1 MKRTETAIPTA
12 LHVAIICLVGVVL
25 NILPAPFDSTGISVF
40 GMGAAIYA
48 ALRFR
53 PVIAIPV
60 SLVISLPLWFMDSA
74 NIGAESLT
82 FLPIVVS
89 ALCFQKS
96 FRVVIRVG
104 VVLWSIIF
112 LPILLFEHA
121 VSDLTTLS
129 SDHTMHLGMMLSG
142 VLVTWVSGLF
152 GLISGQ
158 FAYVAFNGLDKASS
172 YSKEQVSLRFL
183 FSYFF
188 SGCFFFA
195 ATAVI
200 YLSVHLYQAQQE
212 SQINYYMQQRID
224 VLEQQLSEFLK
235 VHQKAIS
242 LSANTLSTTPSERF
256 STVTPAQLES
266 LSVHYPEFL
275 TYLVTDDAG
284 EITYAYPPD
293 VLEKARA
300 SGFANV
306 AHRPYFSEPM
316 RTGSYFISNVFQGTG
331 FGNDPIVALSAPILN
346 NNDEPVGIV
355 EGSLSLK
362 SFEVIDQLS
371 LSGFSLL
378 IEDQKGDVIYASSPL
393 RLPPLSKSPSY
404 DCDPNCDAKI
414 ENGMQ
419 GKTWLRFVGELPDVG
434 WRVSYHF
441 DYRGLM
447 VAMSNYLLKDLI
459 LLILLSGLGSF
470 AGFMVARLFN
480 QPIQNLIQYIGAFN
494 PKIEFNQKRPSLPS
508 LSIRELAQLNDEFT
522 RHERRLVDAFEDLE
536 FARIKEQELNRE
548 LASLNTSLEG
558 RIKEKTQHLAEAL
571 DEAKAAGVAKSQ
583 FLANMSHEI
592 RTPMN
597 GIIGSCE
604 LALEDD
610 LPAGTRKRIEVISRS
625 AANLLLILDSVLDW
639 SKIEAGKVLVDNQ
652 PTNLRH
658 LLEASLA
665 LYEHLAKQKSIFLT
679 LQVDDALPLFLN
691 TDSGKISQIVNNLVS
706 NAIKFTQ
713 QGGVAVKARYRK
725 QHLTITV
732 SDTGIGI
739 PKHKQETIFEQFEQA
754 DASTTRNFGGTG
766 LGLAISKGLI
776 ERLEGTVTLSSR
788 DGEGTRFVVSIPCEE
803 VADHST
809 STSQGKAS
817 LPSSLFVLLAEDN
830 DINAEI
836 VVSMLDK
843 QGIRADRAV
852 NGAEAVAMAEQQ
864 AYDVILMDC
873 QMPVMDGLLAAR
885 EIRLAS
891 KENQQTPIIA
901 LTANA
906 FAEDK
911 QACYDAGMN
920 AHLSK
925 PIRKDVLFECIAEQ
939 MSQH

>member
-1 MKRTETAIPTA
+1 MNRFDKATPIA
-12 LHVAIICLVGVVL
+12 LHLVMVCVVGIAL
-25 NILPAPFDSTGISVF
+25 NLLPAPFDSTGLSVF
-40 GMGAAIYA
+40 GMGAAVYA

-53 PVIAIPV
+53 PLFAIPI
-60 SLVISLPLWFMDSA
+60 SLLISLPLWFLNTVSVSA
-74 NIGAESLT
+74 VSLT

-89 ALCFQKS
+89 ALGYQKS
-96 FRVVIRVG
+96 FRVVIRAG

-112 LPILLFEHA
+112 LPILLFAHA

-129 SDHTMHLGMMLSG
+129 QDHTMHLGMMLSG

-172 YSKEQVSLRFL
+172 YSEEQVSLRFL

-224 VLEQQLSEFLK
+224 VLEQQLSEFLS
-235 VHQKAIS
+235 VHKKAIS
-242 LSANTLSTTPSERF
+242 LSASTLSTTSPTEF
-256 STVTPAQLES
+256 DAVAPAQLES
-266 LSVHYPEFL
+266 LGVHYPEFL
-275 TYLVTDDAG
+275 TYLVTDAQG
-284 EITYAYPPD
+284 EIAYAYPPILLD
-293 VLEKARA
+293 KARE
-300 SGFANV
+300 SGFDNV

-316 RTGSYFISNVFQGTG
+316 QSGESYISDVFQGVG
-331 FGNDPIVALSAPILN
+331 FGNDPIIALSAPILN
-346 NNDEPVGIV
+346 DTNTPVGIV

-362 SFEVIDQLS
+362 SFAVIDQLS

-378 IEDQKGDVIYASSPL
+378 IEDQKGNVIYASSPL
-393 RLPPLSKSPSY
+393 RLPALSEAPKY
-404 DCDPNCDAKI
+404 DCDPICSAKI
-414 ENGMQ
+414 ENGLQ
-419 GKTWLRFVGELPDVG
+419 GKTWLRFVGTIPDVG
-434 WRVSYHF
+434 WRVSYYF
-441 DYRGLM
+441 DYRGLL
-447 VAMSNYLLKDLI
+447 VAMSNYLLKDLV
-459 LLILLSGLGSF
+459 LLILLSLLGSL
-470 AGFMVARLFN
+470 AGFMAARLFN
-480 QPIQNLIQYIGAFN
+480 QPIKNLIQHIGAFN
-494 PKIEFNQKRPSLPS
+494 PKAEFNQQRASLPS

-522 RHERRLVDAFEDLE
+522 RHERRLVHAFEELE

-548 LASLNTSLEG
+548 LARLNTSLEE
-558 RIKEKTQHLAEAL
+558 RIEEKTQHLAEAL

-604 LALEDD
+604 LALEED
-610 LPAGTRKRIEVISRS
+610 LPASTRKRVEVIGRS

-639 SKIEAGKVLVDNQ
+639 SKIEAGKVLIDNQ
-652 PTNLRH
+652 PTNIRH
-658 LLEASLA
+658 LLEASLS
-665 LYEHLAKQKSIFLT
+665 LYEHLATQKSIFLS
-679 LQVDDALPLFLN
+679 LEIDDALPQFLN

-713 QGGVAVKARYRK
+713 EGGVTVKARYRK
-725 QHLTITV
+725 HRLTITV

-739 PKHKQETIFEQFEQA
+739 PKHKQERIFEQFEQA

-766 LGLAISKGLI
+766 LGLAISRGLI
-776 ERLEGTVTLSSR
+776 EQLEGRITLSSR
-788 DGEGTRFVVSIPCEE
+788 DGEGTRFVVSIPCQE
-803 VADHST
+803 VNDYST
-809 STSQGKAS
+809 SKRKGTAS
-817 LPSSLFVLLAEDN
+817 LPSKLTVLLAEDN
-830 DINAEI
+830 EINADI
-836 VVSMLDK
+836 VMAMLSK
-843 QGIRADRAV
+843 QGIRAERAA
-852 NGAEAVAMAEQQ
+852 NGKEAVDMAEQQ
-864 AYDVILMDC
+864 PYDVILMDC
-873 QMPVMDGLLAAR
+873 QMPVMDGLLATR

-891 KENQQTPIIA
+891 KKNQKTPIIA

-911 QACYDAGMN
+911 QACFDAGMN

-925 PIRKDVLFECIAEQ
+925 PIRKDTLFECIAEQ
-939 MSQH
+939 LSE